1 MPAGDGDAILPSMAC
16 TTSPSDPAHVLI
28 VGGGF
33 GAVEA
38 MLALRALVPERVHV
52 TLVSASPVLA
62 YKPAATTEAFDEIPP
77 RTYDLQAIVADA
89 GASFRLDRLEAVA
102 PHDRSVRLASFAS
115 LDYDALV
122 LAVGARAARAIPGAL
137 TFRDQREVHHIRHL
151 TSELCAGKLHRI
163 VFAVPHGCSWPLPLY
178 ELALLTATQLREE
191 GTAGEV
197 VLVSPEITP
206 LQVFGAQASRLVA
219 DLVAERGVR
228 FIGES
233 DPQSVEHDGALSLGS
248 GETLD
253 ADCVVAVPELRGPRI
268 TGVPTDRWGFVTTDA
283 LGGVTGLPDVY
294 AAGDMTSFPIKQ
306 GGLAA
311 QQADLI
317 AQRIASENG
326 AAVKELRVR
335 HVLRARLI
343 GGAHPIFLRTEL
355 DELGQATSATLQHES
370 FEEDEYSTAPEKV
383 FGRYLTPYLH
393 TREPVF
399 SQSLTDG

>member
-1 MPAGDGDAILPSMAC
+1 MPAGDGDAILPSMAR
-16 TTSPSDPAHVLI
+16 TTSRSDPAHVLI
-28 VGGGF
+28 AGGGF

-38 MLALRALVPERVHV
+38 MLALRALVPDRVRM
-52 TLVSASPVLA
+52 TLISTSPVLA
-62 YKPAATTEAFDEIPP
+62 YKPAATTEAFDETPP
-77 RTYDLQAIVADA
+77 RTYDLQAIAADA

-102 PHDRSVRLASFAS
+102 PHDHSVRLASFAY

-122 LAVGARAARAIPGAL
+122 LAVGARPIRSIPGAV
-137 TFRDQREVHHIRHL
+137 TFRDQREVDHIRRL
-151 TSELCAGKLHRI
+151 ASELRSGKLRRI
-163 VFAVPHGCSWPLPLY
+163 IFAVPSGCSWSLPLY

-219 DLVAERGVR
+219 DLLAERGVR

-233 DPQSVEHDGALSLGS
+233 DPQSVEHNGALSLGS

-268 TGVPTDRWGFVTTDA
+268 TGVPTDREGFITTDA
-283 LGGVTGLPDVY
+283 LGGVIGLPDVY

-317 AQRIASENG
+317 AQRIASNHG
-326 AAVKELRVR
+326 ATVKEPRVQ
-335 HVLRARLI
+335 HVLRARLL
-343 GGAHPIFLRTEL
+343 GGAHPIFLRTVL
-355 DELGQATSATLQHES
+355 DEFGQATTASLQHQS
-370 FEEDEYSTAPEKV
+370 FEDGESSTAPEKI

-393 TREPVF
+393 TREPLL
-399 SQSLTDG
+399 SPS

>member
-1 MPAGDGDAILPSMAC
+1 MPAGDWHAILPSMASA
-16 TTSPSDPAHVLI
+16 TSPSGPAHVLI
-28 VGGGF
+28 AGGGF

-38 MLALRALVPERVHV
+38 MLALRALAPERVRV
-52 TLVSASPVLA
+52 TLISASPVLA
-62 YKPAATTEAFDEIPP
+62 YKPAATTESFDETPP
-77 RTYDLQAIVADA
+77 RTYDLQAIADDA
-89 GASFRLDRLEAVA
+89 GASFRVDRLEAVA
-102 PHDRSVRLASFAS
+102 PHDHSVRLESFAF

-122 LAVGARAARAIPGAL
+122 LAVGARPARAIPGAL
-137 TFRDQREVHHIRHL
+137 TFRDQREVNHIRHL
-151 TSELCAGKLHRI
+151 TSELRAGKLHRV

-178 ELALLTATQLREE
+178 ELALLTATHLQEW
-191 GTAGEV
+191 GAAGEV
-197 VLVSPEITP
+197 VLVSPESTP
-206 LQVFGAQASRLVA
+206 LEVFGAQASRLVA
-219 DLVAERGVR
+219 DLLAERGVR

-233 DPQSVEHDGALSLGS
+233 DPQSVEHNGALSLAS
-248 GETLD
+248 GETLE

-283 LGGVTGLPDVY
+283 LGSVTGLPDVY

-326 AAVKELRVR
+326 AAVEEPRVQ

-343 GGAHPIFLRTEL
+343 GGPHPIFLRTEL
-355 DELGQATSATLQHES
+355 DELGQATTANLQHQS
-370 FEEDEYSTAPEKV
+370 FDDGGSFTSLEKV

-393 TREPVF
+393 TREPAL

>member
-1 MPAGDGDAILPSMAC
+1 MAR
-16 TTSPSDPAHVLI
+16 TTSPSDSAHVLI
-28 VGGGF
+28 AGGGF

-38 MLALRALVPERVHV
+38 MLVLRALAPERVRV
-52 TLVSASPVLA
+52 TLISASPVLA
-62 YKPAATTEAFDEIPP
+62 YKPAATTESFDENPP
-77 RTYDLQAIVADA
+77 RTYNLQAIAADV

-102 PHDRSVRLASFAS
+102 SHDHSVRLESFAF

-122 LAVGARAARAIPGAL
+122 LAVGARPTRSIPGAL
-137 TFRDQREVHHIRHL
+137 TFRDQREVNHIRHL
-151 TSELCAGKLHRI
+151 VGELRAGKLHRI

-178 ELALLTATQLREE
+178 ELALLTATHLKEQ

-197 VLVSPEITP
+197 VLVSPETMP

-219 DLVAERGVR
+219 DLLAERGVR

-233 DPQSVEHDGALSLGS
+233 DPQHVERDGALSLGS
-248 GETLD
+248 GASLD

-268 TGVPTDRWGFVTTDA
+268 TGVPTDAWGFVTTDS
-283 LGGVTGLPDVY
+283 LGAVTGLPDVY

-317 AQRIASENG
+317 AQRIASDHG
-326 AAVKELRVR
+326 ATVKELRVQ

-343 GGAHPIFLRTEL
+343 GGAQPVFLRAEL
-355 DELGQATSATLQHES
+355 DEFGQATAATLQFQCLEDSES
-370 FEEDEYSTAPEKV
+370 LASLEKV

-393 TREPVF
+393 TREPVLA
-399 SQSLTDG
+399 QS

>member
-1 MPAGDGDAILPSMAC
+1 MADDHLSLPEE
-16 TTSPSDPAHVLI
+16 L
-28 VGGGF
+28 VG
-33 GAVEA
+33 
-38 MLALRALVPERVHV
+38 H
-52 TLVSASPVLA
+52 
-62 YKPAATTEAFDEIPP
+62 
-77 RTYDLQAIVADA
+77 
-89 GASFRLDRLEAVA
+89 
-102 PHDRSVRLASFAS
+102 PH
-115 LDYDALV
+115 ALV
-122 LAVGARAARAIPGAL
+122 LAGGARPTRSIPGAL
-137 TFRDQREVHHIRHL
+137 TFRDQREVDHIRHL
-151 TSELCAGKLHRI
+151 TSELRAGKLHRI
-163 VFAVPHGCSWPLPLY
+163 IFAVPHGCSWPLPLY

-206 LQVFGAQASRLVA
+206 LQVFGAQAARLVA

-283 LGGVTGLPDVY
+283 RGGGTGLPDVY
-294 AAGDMTSFPIKQ
+294 VAGDMTSFPIKQ

-326 AAVKELRVR
+326 ATVKEPRVQ
-335 HVLRARLI
+335 HVLRARLL
-343 GGAHPIFLRTEL
+343 GGARPIFLRTVL
-355 DELGQATSATLQHES
+355 DEFGQATSASLQDQS
-370 FEEDEYSTAPEKV
+370 FEDGESSTAPVKV
-383 FGRYLTPYLH
+383 FGRYLTPYL
-393 TREPVF
+393 R
-399 SQSLTDG
+399 